1 MIFHR
6 LGTRSARHDIATIPA
21 VLKSD
26 WIKLSSVRSNLAI
39 LAINVGAGFLVA
51 WAVATLVTDEVLFVA
66 EVGLYWSVV
75 TAVLAAIAGILLFTS
90 EAQHGTLATAL
101 AAQPAGWVIT
111 LSKTV
116 TAAALGLLLGA
127 TGIAAGFG
135 GAMISDIGAGD
146 TSEIAGTTMWVLLFT
161 TMAAVM
167 GVGGGMIVRH
177 SAGAVAGLL
186 VWGFVIEN
194 LLNVFLPEKI
204 ARFLPFLASNRLLE
218 IDSDLDSAAAIA
230 VALSRTQNAIVF
242 GGYAIVALAIGAV
255 SLHRREIS

>member
-90 EAQHGTLATAL
+90 EAQHGTLGQPPAWAGRSDHSSARPARTAI
-101 AAQPAGWVIT
+101 PGSIRHMCCP
-111 LSKTV
+111 
-116 TAAALGLLLGA
+116 G
-127 TGIAAGFG
+127 
-135 GAMISDIGAGD
+135 
-146 TSEIAGTTMWVLLFT
+146 
-161 TMAAVM
+161 
-167 GVGGGMIVRH
+167 H
-177 SAGAVAGLL
+177 SA
-186 VWGFVIEN
+186 
-194 LLNVFLPEKI
+194 
-204 ARFLPFLASNRLLE
+204 
-218 IDSDLDSAAAIA
+218 
-230 VALSRTQNAIVF
+230 RTQVPT
-242 GGYAIVALAIGAV
+242 GPYGAFA
-255 SLHRREIS
+255 